1 MKENNTSMKNKNNNE
16 MLTEYDF
23 SNGVR
28 GKFAKQFKA
37 GSNIVILE
45 PDVAKIYHDSKTVNA
60 TLRAAAKI
68 AALAK

>member
-1 MKENNTSMKNKNNNE
+1 